1 MLSIFVSLMYC
12 PLPVAPHLLK
22 FKGCVIVG
30 VDFSIQQVSIS
41 LTLNAITRF
50 IIHITAGGSLML
62 QPCVHTLYQMT

>member
-1 MLSIFVSLMYC
+1 MYC

-50 IIHITAGGSLML
+50 IIHTTASALCSYSVPNDLIKLFGRKYLEL
-62 QPCVHTLYQMT
+62 F